1 MIVLTE
7 FHCIEVSCH
16 TFTFLNSLSND
27 KLFISVLQKFQKI
40 EEEHLKVIISY
51 LEQYIESQKTG
62 QVHVE
67 GVNIAFDSSFGF
79 VWC

>member
-1 MIVLTE
+1 MDLSRLWTMETVSNLMIRG
-7 FHCIEVSCH
+7 
-16 TFTFLNSLSND
+16 FL
-27 KLFISVLQKFQKI
+27 SVMQKFQKI

-67 GVNIAFDSSFGF
+67 AVNIESD
-79 VWC
+79 